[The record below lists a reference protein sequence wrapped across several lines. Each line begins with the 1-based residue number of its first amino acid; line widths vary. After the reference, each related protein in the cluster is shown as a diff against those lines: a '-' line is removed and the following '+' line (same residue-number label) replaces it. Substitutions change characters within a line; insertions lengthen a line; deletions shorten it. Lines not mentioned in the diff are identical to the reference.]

1 MTSTASQT
9 YLIVSHGGYI
19 QELISWLF
27 DEYGFEQP
35 EGYEEYF
42 WQSPNQPNASLTR
55 MSMTLY
61 VCTGAAGLSNITFS
75 SVFCNQHLK
84 GKQGL
89 KEGHSLSLGERI
101 NEFTGLSWDP
111 RNLLWQKYV

>member
-1 MTSTASQT
+1 MLLPEVGSEEMTSTASQT

-19 QELISWLF
+19 QEFISWLF

-35 EGYEEYF
+35 EGYEGYF
-42 WQSPNQPNASLTR
+42 WQSPNQPNASLTQ

-75 SVFCNQHLK
+75 SMFCNQHLE
-84 GKQGL
+84 GMQGL
-89 KEGHSLSLGERI
+89 TLKTLMRNFIFPRTMTNKE
-101 NEFTGLSWDP
+101 
-111 RNLLWQKYV
+111 